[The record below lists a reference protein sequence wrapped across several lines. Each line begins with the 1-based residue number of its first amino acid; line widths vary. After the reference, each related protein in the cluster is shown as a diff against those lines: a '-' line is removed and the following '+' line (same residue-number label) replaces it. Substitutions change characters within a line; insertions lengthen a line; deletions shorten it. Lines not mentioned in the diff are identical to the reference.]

1 MLRFLYLFGPGAVSW
16 LVQKWFSADEE
27 KPSAL
32 LSLLEVLAYTVLI
45 TEVTVLTLLPFGR
58 VKLITEGNGEPSVI
72 YGTTAIVLSMALAIF
87 LGIVCANIRGLGLK
101 RFRKFIMAALVLA
114 LAAGA
119 AVMVFWRIAVPE
131 ATAHVSSKPVKINN
145 EFYDASAPLLY
156 VNESEE
162 YFIQARALAA
172 GLGDSFEMKQSSLFE
187 TSFQMGEHE
196 FVANTLKN
204 SGDYFVKDSE
214 LYLSF
219 SLLEDVLGLHVLDD
233 ATLSDGS
240 IRQVIY
246 IDNYPHRFDYE
257 WTKYPYVAHGLGGID
272 GVTYTNSLEAFEANY
287 KAGFRVFEV
296 DLRLTA
302 DGQLAAVHDAPEHED
317 GSLMTLAEYKA
328 MRIEGKYTPLSF
340 EDVVM
345 LMKQYPDIYMIT
357 DTKKKSKDLLREQF
371 SLIVETANRVA
382 PEVLDRII
390 PQLYNEK
397 TFDLIMGIYDWKS
410 IVYTMYALKEF
421 SEKEVIDFAYR
432 QGIQVI
438 TTSKSKSQ
446 QSFFDQLYERDIQV
460 YMHTFNTREEM
471 QELTARGV
479 TGVYTDFLTPGES

>member
-1 MLRFLYLFGPGAVSW
+1 M
-16 LVQKWFSADEE
+16 
-27 KPSAL
+27 
-32 LSLLEVLAYTVLI
+32 
-45 TEVTVLTLLPFGR
+45 
-58 VKLITEGNGEPSVI
+58 
-72 YGTTAIVLSMALAIF
+72 
-87 LGIVCANIRGLGLK
+87 
-101 RFRKFIMAALVLA
+101 
-114 LAAGA
+114 
-119 AVMVFWRIAVPE
+119 
-131 ATAHVSSKPVKINN
+131 
-145 EFYDASAPLLY
+145 
-156 VNESEE
+156 
-162 YFIQARALAA
+162 
-172 GLGDSFEMKQSSLFE
+172 
-187 TSFQMGEHE
+187 
-196 FVANTLKN
+196 
-204 SGDYFVKDSE
+204 KDSE

-219 SLLEDVLGLHVLDD
+219 SLLRDVLGLHVLDD

-302 DGQLAAVHDAPEHED
+302 DGQLAAVHDVPEHED